1 MMMAAAV
8 ELIYGLIITG
18 RLHLFEQGEG
28 GAGGYWSRGG
38 SLKDLKLEETSGSPG
53 LCWLTFY
60 THIGRIFFCL
70 FLWKVL
76 TLGSHA
82 SCHLGESKDRIACGR
97 ARLPW
102 HRNKQRLVFISGRT
116 RTNGPFRSLRFPRII
131 SNIFVFCVYLLY
143 SPRRR
148 PSLKIG
154 ATVGCYKRVSAIAS
168 RLLNVVVICKTLCN
182 ASRSACYIWNALTYF
197 IFFSFFLWFRVIF
210 IHAIIWRV
218 ACIFPFT
225 LAWCVRLVRPCGFVP
240 DGHHSHFTRR
250 LSPRRWR
257 RKGIYIYIL
266 SLACVTGALRLD
278 SSRHICLFYKKQI
291 FFFLSF

>member
-1 MMMAAAV
+1 M
-8 ELIYGLIITG
+8 
-18 RLHLFEQGEG
+18 
-28 GAGGYWSRGG
+28 
-38 SLKDLKLEETSGSPG
+38 
-53 LCWLTFY
+53 
-60 THIGRIFFCL
+60 
-70 FLWKVL
+70 
-76 TLGSHA
+76 GSHA

-197 IFFSFFLWFRVIF
+197 IFFFSFFFMISCYFYPR
-210 IHAIIWRV
+210 
-218 ACIFPFT
+218 
-225 LAWCVRLVRPCGFVP
+225 
-240 DGHHSHFTRR
+240 DNMTRR
-250 LSPRRWR
+250 LHFSLYPCLMCAFSTAVRIRTGR
-257 RKGIYIYIL
+257 PPQPPYPTTVSAPMASQRYLYIYFESGVRDRCIAIGFIA
-266 SLACVTGALRLD
+266 S
-278 SSRHICLFYKKQI
+278 H
-291 FFFLSF
+291 LSFL